1 MRISVTF
8 VLFKL
13 TFCRMSSGCIHHPS
27 LAFHFVFY
35 TFSIVFTSIR
45 RFPNADSEELLC
57 ISIANYDCSIAC
69 IADKTTCIL
78 TIVEL
83 SFECISTIHNHFDKS
98 VPCLASLLASGIY
111 HGSKEVWF
119 FPPYFIE
126 THCIVLCCHGCLCSS
141 WGLCCFL
148 VNGCYSISFGFVC
161 FSNDNQWILNNRG
174 LGLGLDLRF
183 TGLTL
188 KLSFLLFH
196 CG

>member
-1 MRISVTF
+1 MISNTVCFVDQDSNSVRLVLTNSSFPACIAELEMRISVTF
-8 VLFKL
+8 VVFKL

-83 SFECISTIHNHFDKS
+83 SFECMSTIHNHFDKS

-111 HGSKEVWF
+111 HGSKEV
-119 FPPYFIE
+119 
-126 THCIVLCCHGCLCSS
+126 
-141 WGLCCFL
+141 
-148 VNGCYSISFGFVC
+148 
-161 FSNDNQWILNNRG
+161 
-174 LGLGLDLRF
+174 
-183 TGLTL
+183 
-188 KLSFLLFH
+188 
-196 CG
+196 